1 MGLRAGWLALF
12 VFVWIIGAFLGSTYE
27 YQNTPET
34 WAGTGSGGYYKSPIT
49 TLEYLFD
56 VSNAVQVNQILGAI
70 PVPMPNKEYFSTA
83 FKVAT
88 WRWSFL
94 DGYEMFYWIFCAP
107 FAIMGI
113 MSLSLLAYGV
123 MTGNLTFS

>member
-1 MGLRAGWLALF
+1 MGLRAGWLAMFLF
-12 VFVWIIGAFLGSTYE
+12 VWLVGAFLGSTYD
-27 YQNTPET
+27 YHNTDET
-34 WAGTGSGGYYKSPIT
+34 WAGTGTGGYEQSPIT
-49 TLEYLFD
+49 TLDYLMNI
-56 VSNAVQVNQILGAI
+56 SNVVQQNKIIGGI
-70 PVPMPNKEYFSTA
+70 SIPMPNGKYFDTA

-113 MSLSLLAYGV
+113 MSIFLLSYGV
-123 MTGNLTFS
+123 LTGNISIS